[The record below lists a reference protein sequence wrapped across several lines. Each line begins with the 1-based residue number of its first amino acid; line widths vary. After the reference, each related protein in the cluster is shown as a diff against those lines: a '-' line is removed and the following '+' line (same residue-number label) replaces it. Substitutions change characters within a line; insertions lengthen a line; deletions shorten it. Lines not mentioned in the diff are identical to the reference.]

1 MSHLERLKAQVSV
14 PLPEGWKRM
23 NHVYQY
29 QGYRQHYG
37 DPVPI
42 ARAYAQ
48 EALCR
53 LHPIH
58 LYEDDMV
65 LGSLRSIGSADPAV
79 TDGML
84 QQAESIVTSY
94 GQQQFWMNYD
104 HFAPDYA
111 TVLEQGVPGILEAIR
126 ASARKH
132 SRIPK
137 KAVFLEACRISMQGF
152 SDMLD
157 RYAHAAGEKAAASAG
172 ETGNRFRELSRI
184 CHSLTLSPPSTFHE
198 ALQLIWLIHLTF
210 SLQGRYA
217 MAFGRLDQLLYPF
230 YVRDKERGI
239 LDDGRTRELLA
250 CTFYKIGERRLF
262 AADDVVNIAVGG
274 VKRDGSGAVNE
285 LSYLIL
291 QAVEECHI
299 PGPNLSARLYAD
311 VPEEFVDACLRVIG
325 TGIGYPALMNDEVNI
340 PALVRYGYTLEDC
353 RDYCMVGCI
362 ENFIQGKQ
370 PPWSDGRFHSPK
382 YLEYALNGG
391 VCMQTGLFLGTDT
404 PPAEEIG
411 DMGALLDAVEKQM
424 AFGAAEYMAVFRN
437 ENARYNRDQYV
448 QPFLSC
454 FCRDCIGR
462 GLDIND
468 GGALY
473 PSVHGVCG
481 MGIATMAD
489 SLAAIE
495 QVVFQQKKTTLAA
508 LREALKANFDGYEA
522 LRADL
527 LAAPKYGNN
536 LDFVDKYAVWFVECH
551 ARIFSRYKTR
561 DGGGIYLAIA
571 SNVQNI
577 SAGLEVAATPDGR
590 LNGTPLSDAAS
601 PMHGRDRD
609 GPTTAFH
616 SLAKPDYT
624 LAGAGTVVNQKYSP
638 AMFRD
643 PQKRACLSA
652 LIRAYF
658 QMGGQEVQINSI
670 SREMLRDA
678 MMHPDEYRD
687 LVVRVSGFS
696 AYYISLDQAV
706 QEDILMRTE
715 HG

>member
-1 MSHLERLKAQVSV
+1 
-14 PLPEGWKRM
+14 
-23 NHVYQY
+23 
-29 QGYRQHYG
+29 
-37 DPVPI
+37 
-42 ARAYAQ
+42 
-48 EALCR
+48 
-53 LHPIH
+53 
-58 LYEDDMV
+58 
-65 LGSLRSIGSADPAV
+65 
-79 TDGML
+79 
-84 QQAESIVTSY
+84 
-94 GQQQFWMNYD
+94 
-104 HFAPDYA
+104 
-111 TVLEQGVPGILEAIR
+111 
-126 ASARKH
+126 
-132 SRIPK
+132 
-137 KAVFLEACRISMQGF
+137 
-152 SDMLD
+152 
-157 RYAHAAGEKAAASAG
+157 
-172 ETGNRFRELSRI
+172 
-184 CHSLTLSPPSTFHE
+184 
-198 ALQLIWLIHLTF
+198 
-210 SLQGRYA
+210 

-230 YVRDKERGI
+230 YVRDKER
-239 LDDGRTRELLA
+239 DPRRRTDAELLA

-274 VKRDGSGAVNE
+274 VKQDGSGGVNE

-299 PGPNLSARLYAD
+299 PGPESLGKAVCGRPGGVCGCLPARHRDRYRLSGTDERRSEYSRSGPIRIYAGGLPRLLYGRLYRKFYPGKAASLVGRPLPFAEISGICLKRRRLYANRAVSGNGHTARRRD
-311 VPEEFVDACLRVIG
+311 R
-325 TGIGYPALMNDEVNI
+325 GYGGLCW
-340 PALVRYGYTLEDC
+340 T
-353 RDYCMVGCI
+353 
-362 ENFIQGKQ
+362 
-370 PPWSDGRFHSPK
+370 PWKNRWP
-382 YLEYALNGG
+382 LA
-391 VCMQTGLFLGTDT
+391 
-404 PPAEEIG
+404 PR
-411 DMGALLDAVEKQM
+411 
-424 AFGAAEYMAVFRN
+424 EYMAVFRN

-468 GGALY
+468 GGTLY

-624 LAGAGTVVNQKYSP
+624 LAGAGTVVNQKIQPGDVPRSP
-638 AMFRD
+638 
-643 PQKRACLSA
+643 KRACLSA

-696 AYYISLDQAV
+696 AYYISLDQTV

>member
-1 MSHLERLKAQVSV
+1 
-14 PLPEGWKRM
+14 
-23 NHVYQY
+23 
-29 QGYRQHYG
+29 
-37 DPVPI
+37 
-42 ARAYAQ
+42 
-48 EALCR
+48 
-53 LHPIH
+53 
-58 LYEDDMV
+58 
-65 LGSLRSIGSADPAV
+65 
-79 TDGML
+79 
-84 QQAESIVTSY
+84 
-94 GQQQFWMNYD
+94 
-104 HFAPDYA
+104 
-111 TVLEQGVPGILEAIR
+111 
-126 ASARKH
+126 
-132 SRIPK
+132 
-137 KAVFLEACRISMQGF
+137 
-152 SDMLD
+152 
-157 RYAHAAGEKAAASAG
+157 
-172 ETGNRFRELSRI
+172 
-184 CHSLTLSPPSTFHE
+184 
-198 ALQLIWLIHLTF
+198 
-210 SLQGRYA
+210 
-217 MAFGRLDQLLYPF
+217 
-230 YVRDKERGI
+230 
-239 LDDGRTRELLA
+239 
-250 CTFYKIGERRLF
+250 
-262 AADDVVNIAVGG
+262 
-274 VKRDGSGAVNE
+274 
-285 LSYLIL
+285 
-291 QAVEECHI
+291 
-299 PGPNLSARLYAD
+299 
-311 VPEEFVDACLRVIG
+311 
-325 TGIGYPALMNDEVNI
+325 
-340 PALVRYGYTLEDC
+340 
-353 RDYCMVGCI
+353 
-362 ENFIQGKQ
+362 
-370 PPWSDGRFHSPK
+370 
-382 YLEYALNGG
+382 
-391 VCMQTGLFLGTDT
+391 
-404 PPAEEIG
+404 
-411 DMGALLDAVEKQM
+411 M

-508 LREALKANFDGYEA
+508 LQEALKANFDGYEA